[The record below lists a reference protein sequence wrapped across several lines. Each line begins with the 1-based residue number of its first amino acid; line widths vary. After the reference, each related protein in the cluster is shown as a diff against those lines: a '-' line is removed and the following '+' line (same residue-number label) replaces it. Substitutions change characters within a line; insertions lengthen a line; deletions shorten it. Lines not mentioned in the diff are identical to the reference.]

1 MRLQSKQLKNL
12 MLPWDKKFLEEKGSI
27 RPKTILCGSDGQD
40 ISKIAIKI
48 VKNLISEIDKK
59 DYTEHHLENIA
70 SSNFYF
76 LKKDPDKSIIPISD
90 LREPRDFLTLST
102 PYKRLLFIQGG
113 EDIRIDG
120 YNSLLK
126 VAEDTADDTFIYIST
141 NNISTIPSTI
151 KSRFHISRV
160 PTPTVTE
167 VKEYISSQN
176 LNLSQTALHFLSENP
191 KELEKP
197 IDEIIKK
204 MEKYDNYLKN
214 KDIKSK
220 DKDELSAFAD
230 YLICI
235 EKGRVGLRAKQSL
248 IKLDNLIDIKKS
260 INLPNNLS
268 LDVIKLRLNSCL
280 EMV

>member
-1 MRLQSKQLKNL
+1 
-12 MLPWDKKFLEEKGSI
+12 MLPWDKKFLEERGSI
-27 RPKTILCGSDGQD
+27 KPKTILCGSDGQD
-40 ISKIAIKI
+40 ISKIARKI
-48 VKNLISEIDKK
+48 VKKLISEIDEK
-59 DYTEHHLENIA
+59 DYTEQHLENIA
-70 SSNFYF
+70 SANFYF
-76 LKKDPDKSIIPISD
+76 LKKDSDKSIIPISD

-102 PYKRLLFIQGG
+102 RNKRLLFIQGG
-113 EDIRIDG
+113 EDIRLDG

-126 VAEDTADDTFIYIST
+126 VAEDTSDDTFMYIST
-141 NNISTIPSTI
+141 NNISKIPSTI

-160 PTPTVTE
+160 PIPTIFE
-167 VKEYISSQN
+167 VQEYISSQK
-176 LNLSQTALHFLSENP
+176 LNLSETALHFLSENS

-197 IDEIIKK
+197 IDEITKK
-204 MEKYDNYLKN
+204 MEKYDTYLRN
-214 KDIKSK
+214 KDIQSK

-230 YLICI
+230 YLIFI
-235 EKGRVGLRAKQSL
+235 EKGRVGLEAKQSL